1 MRTALRPLL
10 ALRRCSSPF
19 ELTPPWAVSP
29 SRCTAAAGVRRE
41 YGRFL
46 SAAPQLNARPL
57 SLHYAEWRESCS
69 LSGWLDRILRE
80 GYAIQ
85 FMRTPPPFRGV
96 RETRLSCPLKA
107 LALRKEIASL
117 LTKGT
122 VIPVPRDQENSG
134 LYSPYFLVPK
144 KNGQMRPILD
154 LRVLNESVAK
164 RPFRMLTI
172 KRLLT
177 CVQRNDFGISIDL
190 KDAYF
195 HVPIKL
201 KHRRF
206 LRFAFEGKKYEY
218 TRLPFGYALA
228 PRTFSKCVEAAL
240 EPLRRRGIRILAY
253 LDDLLVLA
261 QSPDRAIQDAI
272 SLVTQ
277 LSQLGFA
284 VNWEKSAPW
293 PAQQFTYLGI
303 HLDTVGM
310 RARLSAPRR
319 EAISIALRAFRVS
332 RTITAL
338 SVMSLLGLMAAA
350 HVVVPLGLLYMRKLQ
365 RWFAQLRL
373 DPVRHRRRLLVIPRS
388 VKADLNHWRDP
399 RVLTRGVDMG
409 RVTSLYP
416 VFTDASLTGWGGVC
430 QAGSIGGRWEPS
442 ETRHINLLELEAVR
456 LTLCHFA
463 LVLKDQDVLVRSDN
477 RATVAYINRQ
487 GGVRS
492 PSLHRLAEEVWTW
505 AFTHLRSLRAQHIQ
519 GLLNEGA
526 DLMSRGGP
534 REDEW
539 RLKPSI
545 VSLIWARFGRAQ
557 VDLFASRANTQ
568 CPLWFSLRT
577 QDRPPLGVDAFAHR
591 SWPRGLLYAFPPL
604 ASILPLL
611 ARVRSEGLSVI
622 LIAPDRP
629 GAPWFPELMGML
641 VGGPWPIP
649 HQMDALSQAGG
660 LVKSP
665 PVIGGP
671 LMAWLLRGSS

>member
-1 MRTALRPLL
+1 M
-10 ALRRCSSPF
+10 
-19 ELTPPWAVSP
+19 
-29 SRCTAAAGVRRE
+29 
-41 YGRFL
+41 
-46 SAAPQLNARPL
+46 
-57 SLHYAEWRESCS
+57 
-69 LSGWLDRILRE
+69 
-80 GYAIQ
+80 
-85 FMRTPPPFRGV
+85 
-96 RETRLSCPLKA
+96 
-107 LALRKEIASL
+107 

-144 KNGQMRPILD
+144 KNGGMRPILD

-195 HVPIKL
+195 HVPIKP

-261 QSPDRAIQDAI
+261 QSPDRAIQDAT
-272 SLVTQ
+272 SLVSQ

-319 EAISIALRAFRVS
+319 EAISIALRTFRVS

-388 VKADLNHWRDP
+388 VKADLDHWRDP
-399 RVLTRGVDMG
+399 RVMTRGVDMG
-409 RVTSLYP
+409 RVTALYP

-430 QAGSIGGRWEPS
+430 RAGSIGGRWEPS

-505 AFTHLRSLRAQHIQ
+505 AFTHLRSLRALHIP

-539 RLKPSI
+539 RLKPSS

-568 CPLWFSLRT
+568 CLLWFALRA

-591 SWPRGLLYAFPPL
+591 SWPRSLLYAFPPL

-611 ARVRSEGLSVI
+611 ARVRSDGLSVI

-629 GAPWFPELMGML
+629 GAPWFPEMMGML

-671 LMAWLLRGSS
+671 LMAWLLRGNS